1 MQVKAATKVQSVA
14 RRRLA
19 KRRVTALREKKIEVR
34 VRVMSRGRPRARAR
48 VRVCIRL
55 WVRASGG

>member
-19 KRRVTALREKKIEVR
+19 KRRVTALREKKMEEERQVSVR
-34 VRVMSRGRPRARAR
+34 
-48 VRVCIRL
+48 IRL
-55 WVRASGG
+55 GLFIFLLLYNSDWF